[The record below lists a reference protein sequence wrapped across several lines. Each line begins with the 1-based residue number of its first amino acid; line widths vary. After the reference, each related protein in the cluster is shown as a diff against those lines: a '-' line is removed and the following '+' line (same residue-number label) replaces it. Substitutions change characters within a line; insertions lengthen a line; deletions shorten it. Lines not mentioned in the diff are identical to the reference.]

1 MKALREG
8 IEDYIMLRRSLGF
21 KLRDMA
27 DDLRKFAGFME
38 EKTAPYI
45 TTELALEWAMQPK
58 DYQPSTWAK
67 RLGYVRVFAR
77 HWNATDS
84 RTEIPADGLLPF
96 RPQRARPYLYSEQE
110 ILKLLAA
117 ALQLSPSQ
125 GLRPW
130 TYHCL
135 FGLLT
140 VGGLRISEALKLER
154 ADVDL
159 GEGILTIRQTKFGKT
174 RLVPLHPT
182 TKEVMADYAQRR
194 DRLVHKAS
202 SPCFLLND
210 HGRRLQGSAV
220 HRTFYDLSRQ
230 IGLRGPEDHKG
241 PRLHDFRHRFAVR
254 TLVEWYR
261 SNEDIER
268 RLPVLSTFLGHGHV
282 ADTYWYLSVE
292 PELMGLATRRLEIR
306 WGLPHEE

>member
-1 MKALREG
+1 MKPLRQA
-8 IEDYIMLRRSLGF
+8 IEDYITLRRRLGF

-27 DDLRKFAGFME
+27 DDLRKFAGFLE
-38 EKTAPYI
+38 EKAAPYI

-58 DYQPSTWAK
+58 DHQPSDWAQ
-67 RLGYVRVFAR
+67 RLGYVRVFAS
-77 HWNATDS
+77 HWHATDP
-84 RTEIPADGLLPF
+84 RTEIPPNGLLPF

-110 ILKLLAA
+110 IQKLLAA
-117 ALQLSPSQ
+117 ALQLSPRQ

-135 FGLLT
+135 FGLLA

-154 ADVDL
+154 PDVDL

-182 TKEVMADYAQRR
+182 TQEVMADYAQRR
-194 DRLVHKAS
+194 DRLVHQAS

-210 HGRRLQGSAV
+210 HGRRLEISAV

-254 TLVEWYR
+254 TLVDWYR
-261 SNEDIER
+261 SNVDIER